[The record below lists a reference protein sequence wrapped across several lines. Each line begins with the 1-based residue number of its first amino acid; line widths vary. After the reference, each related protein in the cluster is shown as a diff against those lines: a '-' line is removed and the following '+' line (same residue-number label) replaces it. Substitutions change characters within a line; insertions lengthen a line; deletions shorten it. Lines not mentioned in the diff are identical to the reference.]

1 MKNLKKVMCGIM
13 AGLMLTVSAP
23 AGIPQIAC
31 VTEVQAASLETPRL
45 VSVKAVG
52 KKKIN
57 LQWKPVKNCAGY
69 RIYRKTNDGKW
80 VLQKEV
86 TGGKSSAYS
95 DTKVTTGQKYTYT
108 VRAYNKNKTVISA
121 YDKKGLTAVAGID
134 TLKLNRT
141 TATLTEGNACKL
153 KITGTS
159 LTPVWKSNNTKIA
172 TVSKK
177 GWVTAQA
184 PGTVIVKGYLGG
196 KRFDCKVTVKKY
208 TLTASRMSQNYA
220 KLKKFIQ
227 AKGTTDSDKNKA
239 FVAGE
244 QSGNEIIIVGFKYFK
259 TQDLINLGV
268 GYKDASEDIQLG
280 LDIFVNCTKSNTAQA
295 QYTAIYKE
303 DSLDTQASFKASS
316 YTRDTRLTFR
326 YENGKKAGKDIQE
339 DGNDLMKEWMPSIN
353 MALKQYTG
361 LTLRDLGFTSYR

>member
-1 MKNLKKVMCGIM
+1 M

-69 RIYRKTNDGKW
+69 RVYRKTNDGKW

-86 TGGKSSAYS
+86 AGGKSSAYS

-141 TATLTEGNACKL
+141 TATLVEGNSCKL

-184 PGTVIVKGYLGG
+184 PGTVIVKCYLGG

-208 TLTASRMSQNYA
+208 TLTASKMSQNYA
-220 KLKKFIQ
+220 KLKKYIQ
-227 AKGTTDSDKNKA
+227 AKGETDPNIGDKYCTEYYEVDGGVVFA
-239 FVAGE
+239 
-244 QSGNEIIIVGFKYFK
+244 
-259 TQDLINLGV
+259 GV
-268 GYKDASEDIQLG
+268 GYNRKKDEIDFQAGLQSDTDKIYTSIDIIG
-280 LDIFVNCTKSNTAQA
+280 NCTKNKKVKVQFAYGYENTGAIFA
-295 QYTAIYKE
+295 NITA
-303 DSLDTQASFKASS
+303 AS
-316 YTRDTRLTFR
+316 YTRNQNLKFYYYDGQKA
-326 YENGKKAGKDIQE
+326 EKKLQ
-339 DGNDLMKEWMPSIN
+339 DLSNTCMKEFTPLIN
-353 MALKQYTG
+353 TFLKERTG